1 MHELNHLTGVNQGDH
16 VIIEL
21 VYDVCANKHSLDV
34 VLHYHGIVGL
44 RVNIL
49 GQLDDILLLHIMVL
63 HQECIAHGALRERLL
78 SYFDGRINLRFL
90 KEWLLPI
97 DLDTLVLD
105 DVPGVAD
112 GLKLLVGLKLHI
124 QWLDLQ
130 VQHLLLVLL
139 LLIVFLSVALDPVSL
154 FNLLY
159 LSQCLLFID
168 LLILIF
174 CLLNNFK
181 LLSSTSTDF
190 GSGTN

>member
-1 MHELNHLTGVNQGDH
+1 MHELDHLTRIDQGDH

-21 VYDVCANKHSLDV
+21 IYDVGANEHSLDV
-34 VLHYHGIVGL
+34 VFHYHWIVGL
-44 RVNIL
+44 RVDIL
-49 GQLDDILLLHIMVL
+49 RQLDDILLLHILVL
-63 HQECIAHGALRERLL
+63 HQECIAHGTLREWLL
-78 SYFDGRINLRFL
+78 SNPDGRINLRLL
-90 KEWLLPI
+90 KERLLPV

-112 GLKLLVGLKLHI
+112 GFKFLLGLQLHI
-124 QWLDLQ
+124 QLFDLQ
-130 VQHLLLVLL
+130 VQDLLLVLL
-139 LLIVFLSVALDPVSL
+139 LLVVFLSVLLSMSLLD
-154 FNLLY
+154 LLN

-174 CLLNNFK
+174 CLFNNFK